1 MRMSIPTGVHTSTAS
16 VACGEVVLDL
26 TLRRAGA
33 HDPDWGPAAVA
44 VAALLALAATLVV
57 ILRRRAASVPS
68 GRFAPDDRG
77 VTADEMARSRPLVI
91 DGSASDDSNG
101 HGRARLPAWSS
112 EGRAETDTL
121 S

>member
-1 MRMSIPTGVHTSTAS
+1 MRVSIPTGVHTSTAR

-26 TLRRAGA
+26 TLRRAGD

-44 VAALLALAATLVV
+44 VAALLALAATLLV

-68 GRFAPDDRG
+68 GRFAPDDLG
-77 VTADEMARSRPLVI
+77 VRADEMERRAPVI
-91 DGSASDDSNG
+91 DGSASEDSNG

-112 EGRAETDTL
+112 EGRAETDTM